1 LAGIDSRNYYR
12 AFRLVP
18 ERACGDIE
26 SSLKSTAMNI
36 EQIFE
41 KRLDRNIN
49 GVVKAEQT
57 DDASAWIELDEYV
70 ITRELEGHLRH
81 FFESYVPATGPE
93 RTHGK
98 QNWRMGF
105 RVLWLR

>member
-1 LAGIDSRNYYR
+1 
-12 AFRLVP
+12 
-18 ERACGDIE
+18 
-26 SSLKSTAMNI
+26 MNI

-81 FFESYVPATGPE
+81 FFESYVPVSVSSKIWATS
-93 RTHGK
+93 
-98 QNWRMGF
+98 NWRTS
-105 RVLWLR
+105 RCSI

>member
-1 LAGIDSRNYYR
+1 
-12 AFRLVP
+12 
-18 ERACGDIE
+18 
-26 SSLKSTAMNI
+26 MNI

-81 FFESYVPATGPE
+81 FFESYVPGNRSGAH
-93 RTHGK
+93 THGK
-98 QNWRMGF
+98 QNRRMGV